1 MRKALDRLAEQILS
15 FDEASLTSLLD
26 EYRRKMDNFEAS
38 REWERAVIIFF
49 IINSVRVKNLMF
61 NENVLKNAAPKTPS
75 VQEGAKPAREGPGKG
90 KTRPATLKLVK

>member
-26 EYRRKMDNFEAS
+26 EYRAKMDAFEPT

-61 NENVLKNAAPKTPS
+61 NENILKKGQAGETPPAKGPA
-75 VQEGAKPAREGPGKG
+75 EGGAKKG
-90 KTRPATLKLVK
+90 LRPSPLKRVK

>member
-1 MRKALDRLAEQILS
+1 MNPVRKALDRLAEQILS

-26 EYRRKMDNFEAS
+26 DYRAKMDAFEPT

-61 NENVLKNAAPKTPS
+61 NENILKKEAAEKPSPKPP
-75 VQEGAKPAREGPGKG
+75 EGGPGKKPRG
-90 KTRPATLKLVK
+90 GLTRIK